1 MAVFANAQTRVIV
14 QGITGREGAFHTES
28 MIKAGT
34 QIVGGV
40 TPGKG
45 GEWMF
50 GKPIFDTMR
59 AAVNATDAQASVI
72 FVPPTNTLDA
82 IFEAVDAGIK
92 LIVSITE
99 GMPVQDMLRTRALL
113 KGTGTRLIGPNCP
126 GLLIPGR
133 TRIGVIPNNLA
144 IPGHVGVVSRSGS
157 LMYEVLNLLTGSGIG
172 QSSCIGIGGDPMVGT
187 PFRDVLEAFENDP
200 DTEKIVL
207 IGEIGG
213 HDELVAAEYIASH
226 VSKPVVAIVVG
237 RHAPTQRKLGHV
249 GAMITDERSSAS
261 HKIAALK
268 AAGVVVV
275 DVLEEIPLALG

>member
-1 MAVFANAQTRVIV
+1 MAIFVDADTKVIV
-14 QGITGREGAFHTES
+14 QGLTGGQGRYHGLRNRDY
-28 MIKAGT
+28 GT

-72 FVPPTNTLDA
+72 FVPPANTLDA
-82 IFEAVDAGIK
+82 IFEAVDAGVK

-144 IPGHVGVVSRSGS
+144 TPGHVGVVSRSGS

-249 GAMITDERSSAS
+249 GAMITDERTSAS

-275 DVLEEIPLALG
+275 DVLEEIPLALA